1 MNTKQVMFRCIDPN
15 IADPSEVLA
24 GIRVED
30 SAGKVFY
37 ICGECGGI
45 FFEEDCE
52 LVQEFKNWVN
62 LRTAIADEY
71 WEY

>member
-1 MNTKQVMFRCIDPN
+1 MEAKQVMFRCIN
-15 IADPSEVLA
+15 AGIADPSEVLA

-30 SAGKVFY
+30 NNGEVFY
-37 ICGECGGI
+37 ICACCGGT
-45 FFEEDCE
+45 FLEEDCE
-52 LVQEFKNWVN
+52 LVQEFRNWVN